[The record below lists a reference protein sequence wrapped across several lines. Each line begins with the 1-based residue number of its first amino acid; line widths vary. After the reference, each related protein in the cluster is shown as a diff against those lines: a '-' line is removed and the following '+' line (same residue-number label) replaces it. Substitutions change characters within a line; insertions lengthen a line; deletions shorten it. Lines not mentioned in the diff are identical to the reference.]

1 MGYSFCPKTGQVTHY
16 DDKEEE
22 DIFEGFCTSTS
33 PALTANAR
41 ANGTII
47 EDDYDGNLD
56 DIDLD
61 NANKPALKINMQ
73 ITFNVSNP
81 GDGGGYND
89 RHSVVTL
96 MTAVSSNATNV
107 INQSNRRDPYEHKRR
122 TKHSNDNQKPR
133 RPIDQHNNHSSRYTH
148 NNKQCRQRCL
158 HVTDW
163 SKG

>member
-16 DDKEEE
+16 DDKEE

-107 INQSNRRDPYEHKRR
+107 INQIGGTLTN
-122 TKHSNDNQKPR
+122 TKDELSTVMTTKNPGVQFTSTTTTPQGTHTTTNNADNAA
-133 RPIDQHNNHSSRYTH
+133 SM
-148 NNKQCRQRCL
+148 
-158 HVTDW
+158 
-163 SKG
+163 

>member
-61 NANKPALKINMQ
+61 NANKPALKIDMQ
-73 ITFNVSNP
+73 IMFNVSNP
-81 GDGGGYND
+81 GDRGEYDDG
-89 RHSVVTL
+89 HSVVTL
-96 MTAVSSNATNV
+96 MTAVSSKATNV
-107 INQSNRRDPYEHKRR
+107 INQIGG
-122 TKHSNDNQKPR
+122 TLQTQKT
-133 RPIDQHNNHSSRYTH
+133 N
-148 NNKQCRQRCL
+148 
-158 HVTDW
+158 
-163 SKG
+163 